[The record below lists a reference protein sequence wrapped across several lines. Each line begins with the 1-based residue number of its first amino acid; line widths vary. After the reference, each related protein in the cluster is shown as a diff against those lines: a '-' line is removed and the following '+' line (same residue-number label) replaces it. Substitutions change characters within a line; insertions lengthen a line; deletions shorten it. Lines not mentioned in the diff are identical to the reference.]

1 VVRLRLAL
9 AVALAGALAAVSL
22 AAGAPQVPPACRG
35 GQLRGTFTYVPGSGA
50 AGHLSYALRLRNV
63 TRITCW
69 VSGIPRLRL
78 LDSRYRALPTRVVPA
93 RPGVMAV
100 RVVLRRSQTARA
112 EARFSPTVSGPG
124 EPANRQCEPT
134 AAVLRVTLT
143 RGRSVLAPIR
153 PRTPVCEHGRMV
165 FSMLARA

>member
-1 VVRLRLAL
+1 M
-9 AVALAGALAAVSL
+9 
-22 AAGAPQVPPACRG
+22 
-35 GQLRGTFTYVPGSGA
+35 RGTFTYVPGSGA

-63 TRITCW
+63 TRATCW

-78 LDSRYRALPTRVVPA
+78 LDSRHRALPTRVVPA

-100 RVVLRRSQTARA
+100 RVVLRKSQTAKA

-124 EPANRQCEPT
+124 EPANRQCERT
-134 AAVLRVTLT
+134 AVVLRVTLA
-143 RGRSVLAPIR
+143 GSRSVLAPIR

-165 FSMLARA
+165 FSMLSRA